1 MCTAQYGNKYVMHE
15 KFIYIVTRWRQKYYK
30 KQKKLKLDDAKSIK
44 KLKKLILNGAKS
56 IY

>member
-1 MCTAQYGNKYVMHE
+1 MASKVL
-15 KFIYIVTRWRQKYYK
+15 K
-30 KQKKLKLDDAKSIK
+30 KQNKLKLDDAKSIK